1 MASTLDRWAAWLLER
16 RDGGDP
22 IERARTLEC
31 LAPVRVRV
39 LDGAEIGP
47 GDTLLDVGTGEG
59 LIGFGA
65 LDRGA
70 EVIFSDVS
78 DDLLDRCRALAEE
91 LGVLDRCRFVRASA
105 EDLAGVEDESVDAVT
120 TRSVLIYVA
129 EKDRAFRELYRVLRP
144 GGRLSSWEPINSF
157 CWPEPE
163 GWFCGYDVSP
173 VAELARRVTEAWE
186 SPGES
191 TLIDF
196 DERDLV
202 RFAEQASFSE
212 LRLTLEIEVGPGS
225 WLCGPWE
232 TAVRSAP
239 NPLVPTLGE
248 AIERALTPDEAE
260 RFVAVLRPL
269 VEENAGRKRMAKAHL
284 VAVR

>member
-22 IERARTLEC
+22 IQRARALEY
-31 LAPVRVRV
+31 LAPVRERV

-70 EVIFSDVS
+70 EVIFGDVS

-91 LGVLDRCRFVRASA
+91 LGALDRCRFVRASA

-129 EKDRAFRELYRVLRP
+129 EKDRAFRELYRVLRR

-157 CWPEPE
+157 GYPEPE
-163 GWFCGYDVSP
+163 GWFCGYDVAP
-173 VAELARRVTEAWE
+173 VAELARRVDAAWE
-186 SPGES
+186 PPEAS

-202 RFAEQASFSE
+202 RFAEQAGFSE
-212 LRLTLEIEVGPGS
+212 LRLTLEIEVEPGS
-225 WLCGPWE
+225 WFSDRWE
-232 TAVRSAP
+232 TVLRCAP
-239 NPLVPTLGE
+239 NPLALTLGE
-248 AIERALTPDEAE
+248 AIEQALSPEEAE